1 MTANL
6 VVTRRGSGVIVETD
20 AELIQ
25 DCVNAIRN
33 ALIPIRD
40 RQPLS
45 FDHDERRHS
54 ARVPMHVPV
63 QLTSMEVDEGEVR
76 LAGVHRTVFEGI
88 STDLSLR
95 GMGFT
100 HEGPLSHRHV
110 AVSFD
115 LHDLPPVS
123 LLVEICWSLPLD
135 GGGHH
140 SGGRFLS
147 LIEFVERTSARLPR

>member
-6 VVTRRGSGVIVETD
+6 VVARRGSGVTVETD

-33 ALIPIRD
+33 ALIPVRD

-45 FDHDERRHS
+45 FDHSERRHS

-63 QLTSMEVDEGEVR
+63 QLTLMEVEDGDVR
-76 LAGVHRTVFEGI
+76 LAEGRRTILEGI
-88 STDLSLR
+88 TTDLSLR
-95 GMGFT
+95 GIGFS
-100 HEGPLSHRHV
+100 HENPLASRHV
-110 AVSFD
+110 AVTFELPD
-115 LHDLPPVS
+115 APPVS
-123 LLVEICWSLPLD
+123 LLVEICWSLPQD

-147 LIEFVERTSARLPR
+147 LIEFVERTSARFPR